1 MRRLDA
7 VVELLDSHAGSRL
20 RPGTPSDDALLELLG
35 HMAIRDDVFDDA
47 EIALLDRVLP
57 DWNATTLHAWLGK
70 VAATELDLDE
80 VAHALSTDDQRWT
93 ALRFV
98 ARMAMA
104 DGHLDEAERSFLD
117 ELAEAL
123 DLGADAVDRV
133 LGELD
138 GPLID
143 VDRVTRILD
152 ELNWSAV
159 DFAEGDVQSE
169 DLKTIL
175 PAERTPVRRVGVD
188 GAEVMGIY
196 AEGIAARFLEGV
208 TFLPWEEIVAT
219 SRGSGLETTV
229 RMHTE
234 DGRIWSL
241 VDPRL
246 GGIGRVL
253 ERLRAVPHRDPG
265 NAPLIEKVSVDR
277 AGDGSGSTWSDE
289 RDDDDE

>member
-7 VVELLDSHAGSRL
+7 VVELLDSHTGSRL
-20 RPGTPSDDALLELLG
+20 QPGNPADDALLELLG

-57 DWNATTLHAWLGK
+57 EWNATTLHAWLGK
-70 VAATELDLDE
+70 VAATELDLE
-80 VAHALSTDDQRWT
+80 EIAYALASDDQRWT

-98 ARMAMA
+98 ARLAMA
-104 DGHLDEAERSFLD
+104 DQVLDDSEREFLD
-117 ELAEAL
+117 EVAQAL
-123 DLGADAVDRV
+123 ELPSDAVDRV

-159 DFAEGDVQSE
+159 DFAPGDVQSE
-169 DLKTIL
+169 DLTTIL

-196 AEGIAARFLEGV
+196 GEGIAARFLEGA
-208 TFLPWEEIVAT
+208 TFLAWGDIVAT
-219 SRGSGLETTV
+219 SRGPGLETCV
-229 RMHTE
+229 RLHTE

-253 ERLRAVPHRDPG
+253 ERLRAVPHREPTQ
-265 NAPLIEKVSVDR
+265 APLIEKVHVDR
-277 AGDGSGSTWSDE
+277 AGSTNSEGTTWSDE
-289 RDDDDE
+289 DS